1 MKFHD
6 PRPMRS
12 IRNSILC
19 LVLAAFC
26 GSARGED
33 AQPSTQTIQEIS
45 TLSSSQF
52 YTHFA
57 LIRTM
62 LEGKWNQKVFEKY
75 SFYDG
80 VNLQMMKRYGEE
92 LKDDKKWGP
101 FFDMRNALHL
111 EVYEKLQPLI
121 KKKRGD
127 KDLTDADQKLLDD
140 LDNRIF
146 EKLMK

>member
-1 MKFHD
+1 MK
-6 PRPMRS
+6 S
-12 IRNSILC
+12 IRANIVC

-26 GSARGED
+26 ASARGED
-33 AQPSTQTIQEIS
+33 VPPSTQTLQEIS

-62 LEGKWNQKVFEKY
+62 LEGEWNQKVFEKFSY
-75 SFYDG
+75 YDG
-80 VNLQMMKRYGEE
+80 VNLQMMRRYAEE
-92 LKDDKKWGP
+92 LKDDEKWGP
-101 FFDMRNALHL
+101 FFEMKNALHL

-121 KKKRGD
+121 EKKRGD
-127 KDLTDADQKLLDD
+127 EDLTGADGKLLED
-140 LDNRIF
+140 LDERIF

>member
-1 MKFHD
+1 MKG
-6 PRPMRS
+6 
-12 IRNSILC
+12 IRTSILC
-19 LVLAAFC
+19 LILAAFC
-26 GSARGED
+26 ASARGED
-33 AQPSTQTIQEIS
+33 AQPSTRTIQEIS

-62 LEGKWNQKVFEKY
+62 LEGEWNQKVFEKF

-80 VNLQMMKRYGEE
+80 INLQMMKRYGEE
-92 LKDDKKWGP
+92 LKDDKTWGP
-101 FFDMRNALHL
+101 FFEMKNALHL

-121 KKKRGD
+121 EKRRGD
-127 KDLTDADQKLLDD
+127 EDLTEADQKLLED

-146 EKLMK
+146 EKLIK

>member
-1 MKFHD
+1 MKSV
-6 PRPMRS
+6 RT
-12 IRNSILC
+12 SILC
-19 LVLAAFC
+19 FVLAAFC
-26 GSARGED
+26 MSARGED
-33 AQPSTQTIQEIS
+33 APPSTQTIQEIS

-62 LEGKWNQKVFEKY
+62 LEGEWNQKVFEKFSY
-75 SFYDG
+75 YDG
-80 VNLQMMKRYGEE
+80 MNLQMMKRYAEQLG
-92 LKDDKKWGP
+92 DDKKWGP
-101 FFDMRNALHL
+101 FFEMKNALHL

-121 KKKRGD
+121 ERKRGGE
-127 KDLTDADQKLLDD
+127 DLTDTERKLLDD